1 MADNPAELS
10 IVVPVRNREALL
22 QRCLRSIIEQTY
34 RPLHVIVVDN
44 DSTDASREVARKW
57 AIANHRQDFRIT
69 VVDEPKQGASAAR
82 NRGLREV
89 DTPFV
94 AFFDSDD
101 TMRPELAEKAMAA
114 FAADPQREIVAW
126 RVALHSG
133 PTTTILHAPKRPL
146 MRSQILH
153 SALRTHGY
161 ALRTEKI
168 LAAGAWRESLPI
180 WNDWELGIRLLLTD
194 PKLIVMRGV
203 LTDVYSHPMSL
214 SGVSIETRA
223 PLIIRA
229 IKSAEATLQRSGAR
243 KAAKWSRLVN
253 ARRALLAA
261 RLEMEG
267 HARMAEEIMAEA
279 LNREGINP
287 MRRNM
292 LRFIYFYTRTGGR
305 GAASLLSP
313 LL

>member
-1 MADNPAELS
+1 MADVAQELS

-22 QRCLRSIIEQTY
+22 QRCLASIIAQTY
-34 RPLHVIVVDN
+34 RPLHVVIVDN
-44 DSTDASREVARKW
+44 DSNDASREVARQW
-57 AIANHRQDFRIT
+57 AIANHRSDFRIT
-69 VVDEPKQGASAAR
+69 VVDEPKPGASAAR

-101 TMRPELAEKAMAA
+101 TMRPELAEKAMLA
-114 FAADPQREIVAW
+114 FAADEGREIVAW

-133 PTTTILHAPKRPL
+133 RTTTILHAPSRPL
-146 MRSQILH
+146 MKSQIFH

-161 ALRTEKI
+161 AMRTERL

-180 WNDWELGIRLLLTD
+180 WNDWELGIRLLLQN
-194 PKLIVMRGV
+194 PKLMVMRDV
-203 LTDVYSHPMSL
+203 LADVYSHPMSL
-214 SGVSIETRA
+214 SGASIETRA

-229 IKSAEATLQRSGAR
+229 IKAAEATLQRSGDKRAR
-243 KAAKWSRLVN
+243 KWERLVN
-253 ARRALLAA
+253 TRRALLAA

-267 HARMAEEIMAEA
+267 HTRLANEIMAEA
-279 LNREGINP
+279 LGHEGINSL
-287 MRRNM
+287 RRSL

-305 GAASLLSP
+305 GSASMLAP